1 MAYTAYELPSPPRNK
16 PSVPFILP
24 SPESTMSSH
33 PTPSFHR
40 RALPV
45 DVFTKPTN
53 SHHSPRKSVSR
64 SVSSCGARQARGGAG
79 SSSSS
84 STRVADASI
93 PHLREAL
100 STLETK
106 MASLMSERD
115 ALESRL
121 EQAVRLQSPI
131 QRLPSELLASVFTIG
146 VLDMHEED
154 PLMLSNL
161 MLVCRYWSD
170 VATNTP
176 LLWSRI
182 VVGNHDSLEKARR
195 RLSRAKSVPL
205 DVSIS
210 FSPQMDDGG
219 STMESVVRAMDILH
233 PSIPRWRSFRLSVPN
248 RPQAHAALSRCRERA
263 PMLELLQVKIHHSM
277 QEDLYS
283 SAPLPLFGG
292 DIPSLR
298 TCSFNSFNFGWDTGM
313 VSGLRVLELGGYWN
327 GYAPS
332 VSIIL
337 TILRSCPDLEEFVL
351 RNMSDVDVDSI
362 AMFERDS
369 SSSATATHNAS
380 SPNAISSSNSRHRS
394 PYSSQIVHLPRL
406 TRLSLYYAGIHRA
419 RSILSQVV
427 LSSLERLELCYMDNV
442 TPILKHLKR
451 QSSFTSSP
459 LRHLKIEVSLYSE
472 MDLVGFL
479 CRTSSLVSLE
489 LVDVE
494 DSTSKL
500 LRVRNFLRFLSTNIH
515 TWLISETVRQS
526 LSTPSAPQSW
536 TCPKLERLSL
546 EGCTSFDWDALRTLV
561 ECRLPS
567 TLSQSLSHSPTRP
580 RNFLSIPTPPS
591 PSNPATG
598 YSNSTTPTPL
608 RHTSLHSSSHPP
620 RSVILHA
627 PSHISHSSHHPQP
640 PHPQQPQPHNHGGMG
655 NRSHSAPPKTTIPGV
670 WPVRLKSVDVTRCHQ
685 VSKEM
690 VQWLRQS
697 VAEVKCDAKRPW
709 GESTFL

>member
-33 PTPSFHR
+33 PAPSFHR
-40 RALPV
+40 RAVPV

-53 SHHSPRKSVSR
+53 SHHPPRKSVSR

-79 SSSSS
+79 SS

-219 STMESVVRAMDILH
+219 ATMESLIRAMEMLH

-337 TILRSCPDLEEFVL
+337 TILRSCPDLEEFAL

-369 SSSATATHNAS
+369 SGATATHNAS
-380 SPNAISSSNSRHRS
+380 SPNAISTSNSRHRS
-394 PYSSQIVHLPRL
+394 YSSQIVHLPRL

-419 RSILSQVV
+419 RSILSQVA
-427 LSSLERLELCYMDNV
+427 LPSLERLELCYMDNV

-451 QSSFTSSP
+451 QSSFTSLP

-500 LRVRNFLRFLSTNIH
+500 LR
-515 TWLISETVRQS
+515 S

-567 TLSQSLSHSPTRP
+567 TLSQSPSHSSTRP

-591 PSNPATG
+591 PSNPAAG

-620 RSVILHA
+620 RSV
-627 PSHISHSSHHPQP
+627 PSHVNYPSHHPQP
-640 PHPQQPQPHNHGGMG
+640 QPQQQQTQHNHGGMG

-690 VQWLRQS
+690 VQWLRMS